1 LSAQG
6 AVPEEVLSGGGCNH
20 MSQHQD
26 VAVDLRCAFNRITVA
41 KSESIL
47 SERQMSRT
55 EGFVPQVSL
64 APANA
69 RVTGYIV

>member
-1 LSAQG
+1 
-6 AVPEEVLSGGGCNH
+6 

-47 SERQMSRT
+47 TERQMGIT
-55 EGFVPQVSL
+55 EGFVYQVSL

-69 RVTGYIV
+69 RITGYIV